1 MSTNKTVID
10 FDFSEKNVLIVGGS
24 QGFGA
29 LLVSKF
35 LESNA
40 NVFYISRK
48 FNPDL
53 EGVHIQVDLADS
65 KALELKLKQI
75 EKIGIDILI
84 NCAAINYAKP
94 HNEINIDEWEK
105 VFKVN
110 MSSIFMI
117 CNAVLPSMKKNK
129 YGKIVNVSSIA
140 GRHRSI
146 VSGIHYVS
154 SKAALIG
161 FTRQLAYE
169 VGNYNIN
176 VNVVCP
182 SQTKTAMFFNTMT
195 EEKERELLQNIPINR
210 IASVSEQVYPIMFLC
225 SDASSYMT
233 GAMVDV
239 NGGQI

>member
-10 FDFSEKNVLIVGGS
+10 FDFSDKNVLIVGGS

-29 LLVSKF
+29 SLVSKF

-40 NVFYISRK
+40 NVYYISRNY
-48 FNPDL
+48 NPEL
-53 EGVHIQVDLADS
+53 KGNHIQVDLADS

-75 EKIGIDILI
+75 EKIGIDILV

-94 HNEINIDEWEK
+94 HNEINIEEWEK

-117 CNAVLPSMKKNK
+117 CNCVLPLMKKNK

-169 VGNYNIN
+169 VGKHNIN

-182 SQTKTAMFFNTMT
+182 SQTKTEMFFNSMT
-195 EEKERELLQNIPINR
+195 EEKERELMQNIPINR
-210 IASVSEQVYPIMFLC
+210 IASVIDQVYPILFLC

-233 GAMVDV
+233 GSIVDI